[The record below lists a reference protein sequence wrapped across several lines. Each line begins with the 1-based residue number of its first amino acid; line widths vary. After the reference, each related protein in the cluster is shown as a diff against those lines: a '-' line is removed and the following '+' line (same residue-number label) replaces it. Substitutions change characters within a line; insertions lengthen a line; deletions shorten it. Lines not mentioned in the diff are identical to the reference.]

1 MRLNPKPLIDAATL
15 SIRIRELGAALSR
28 TYGGKHPLL
37 LVTLK
42 GALYFAADL
51 SRAITTP
58 HQVDFIR
65 ARSYAGDQSTG
76 RVEITHRP
84 EISLRDR
91 HVLILEDIYD
101 TGQTLAAIL
110 DMVGEEGVASV
121 AVCALLVKDVAR
133 VSAVDVAYKGFE
145 IPNHFVVGYG
155 LDYNEGYRELPE
167 IRILESETLA

>member
-1 MRLNPKPLIDAATL
+1 MRLNLTPLIDAATL
-15 SIRIRELGAALSR
+15 AERIGELGAELNAAYSE
-28 TYGGKHPLL
+28 KHPLL

-51 SRAITTP
+51 SRAISTP
-58 HQVDFIR
+58 LQVDFIR
-65 ARSYAGDQSTG
+65 ARSYAGEKSTG

-84 EISLRDR
+84 EIPLRDR

-110 DMVGEEGVASV
+110 AMVGAEGPASV
-121 AVCALLVKDVAR
+121 AVCALLVKDVPR
-133 VSAVDVAYKGFE
+133 VSSVEVTYKGFT

-167 IRILESETLA
+167 IRILETETLA